1 MAVPIKFPN
10 MNPDPEPEESLYPFV
25 LTEDQEQLRREIREF
40 ASREIAPNVAKWD
53 ESGDFPLAVVKKL
66 GAMGLLGIIIP
77 QQYGGAGLGYV
88 DYVLSIEELS
98 AVDGSIGLT
107 LAAHN
112 SLGTNHIFLA
122 GNEAQK
128 RRYIPRL
135 ASGEWL
141 AAWALTEPGSGSDA
155 SNARTTATKKSGTY
169 VLNGTKTFITNGRYA
184 DVAVIIAVTDRTKG
198 THGLS
203 AFVVEKGAR
212 GFRAGKKENKLGLR
226 ASDTSE
232 LIFEDCEIPEENLL
246 GAEGEGF
253 IDAMRVLDGG
263 RISIAA
269 LALGIGRGALEAALK
284 YVKERRQFG
293 KAIAEFQGIQ
303 WKLADMA
310 TELDAARLLTQRAAV
325 LKDAGRKVTRE
336 SSMAKLFASEVAVKI
351 CGEAVQLFGGY
362 GFIKDYPVEK
372 FYRDVKLCTIGEGT
386 SEIQRMVIA
395 REILKV
401 TPSRG

>member
-1 MAVPIKFPN
+1 MPLDVKPVDKA
-10 MNPDPEPEESLYPFV
+10 DTLYPFV
-25 LTEDQEQLRREIREF
+25 LTQEQEHLRREIRAF
-40 ASREIAPNVAKWD
+40 TAQEIAPHVAAWD
-53 ESGDFPLAVVKKL
+53 EASEFPLAAVKKL
-66 GAMGLLGIIIP
+66 GAMGLLGVLVP
-77 QQYGGAGLGYV
+77 TEYGGAGLGYV
-88 DYVLSIEELS
+88 DYVLAIEELS
-98 AVDGSIGLT
+98 AVDGSVGLT
-107 LAAHN
+107 MAAHN

-122 GNEAQK
+122 GNEAQ
-128 RRYIPRL
+128 RREFIPRL
-135 ASGEWL
+135 ASGEFL

-155 SNARTTATKKSGTY
+155 SSARTSAVKKGDRY
-169 VLNGTKTFITNGRYA
+169 VLNGNKTFITNGHYA
-184 DVAVIIAVTDRTKG
+184 DVLVVIAVTDKSKG

-203 AFVVEKGAR
+203 AFIVEKGSK

-232 LIFEDCEIPEENLL
+232 LIFEDCEIPADNLL
-246 GAEGEGF
+246 GVEGEGF

-269 LALGIGRGALEAALK
+269 LSLGIARGALDAALT

-336 SSMAKLFASEVAVKI
+336 SAMAKLFASEVAVRI
-351 CGEAVQLFGGY
+351 CNEAVQLFGGY

-401 TPSRG
+401 HPSRG

>member
-1 MAVPIKFPN
+1 MKL
-10 MNPDPEPEESLYPFV
+10 ELEQLQSLYPFV
-25 LTEDQEQLRREIREF
+25 LTEEQEQLRREIREF
-40 ASREIAPNVAKWD
+40 AAREITPNAAAWD
-53 ESGDFPLAVVKKL
+53 EASEFPLATVKKL
-66 GAMGLLGIIIP
+66 AAMGLLGVVIP
-77 QQYGGAGLGYV
+77 AEYGGAGLGYV
-88 DYVLSIEELS
+88 DYVLAIEEVS
-98 AVDGSIGLT
+98 AADGSIGLT
-107 LAAHN
+107 VAAHN
-112 SLGTNHIFLA
+112 SLGANHIFLA
-122 GNEAQK
+122 GSEAQK
-128 RRYIPRL
+128 RKYLRL
-135 ASGEWL
+135 LARGEWL

-155 SNARTTATKKSGTY
+155 SNARTTAVKKGDCY
-169 VLNGTKTFITNGRYA
+169 VLNGNKTFITNGRYA
-184 DVAVIIAVTDRTKG
+184 DLAVVIAVTDKSRG

-203 AFVVEKGAR
+203 AFIVEKGMK
-212 GFRAGKKENKLGLR
+212 GFRPGKKENKLGLR

-232 LIFEDCEIPEENLL
+232 LIFEDCEVPEENLL
-246 GAEGEGF
+246 GVEGEGF

-269 LALGIGRGALEAALK
+269 LALGIARGALDAALK

-336 SSMAKLFASEVAVKI
+336 SSMAKLFASEVAVRV
-351 CGEAVQLFGGY
+351 CDEAVQLFGGY

-401 TPSRG
+401 YPSRG

>member
-1 MAVPIKFPN
+1 MELDSEHA
-10 MNPDPEPEESLYPFV
+10 STLYPFV
-25 LTEDQEQLRREIREF
+25 LTKEQEHMRREIREF
-40 ASREIAPNVAKWD
+40 GAREIVPNVAAWD
-53 ESGDFPLAVVKKL
+53 EASEFPLATVKML
-66 GAMGLLGIIIP
+66 GAMGFLGVIIP
-77 QQYGGAGLGYV
+77 TEYGGAGMGYV
-88 DYVLSIEELS
+88 DYVLAIEELS

-128 RRYIPRL
+128 RKYVPRL
-135 ASGEWL
+135 ATGEHL

-155 SNARTTATKKSGTY
+155 SSARTTAIKKGDRY
-169 VLNGTKTFITNGRYA
+169 VLNGNKTFITNGHYA
-184 DVAVIIAVTDRTKG
+184 DVAVVIAVTDKSRG

-203 AFVVEKGAR
+203 AFVVEKGTK

-232 LIFEDCEIPEENLL
+232 LIFEDCEIPAENLL

-269 LALGIGRGALEAALK
+269 LALGIAHGALDAALK
-284 YVKERRQFG
+284 YVKERQQFG

-325 LKDAGRKVTRE
+325 LKDAGRMVTRE
-336 SSMAKLFASEVAVKI
+336 SSMAKLFASEVAVRM
-351 CGEAVQLFGGY
+351 CDEAVQLFGGY

-386 SEIQRMVIA
+386 SEIQRMIIA

-401 TPSRG
+401 SPSRG